1 MAFPAL
7 AVFSSRPFLF
17 RSISHPRLVLLC
29 QLQLLSALRILGR
42 FLFLLMVSKRDSLN
56 LDWNDPDQS
65 IQVVLIIHSSV
76 PKIEENNYCRPFL
89 FKIYRRVS
97 KLSLS
102 LVGESHLQPKS
113 QAATSICNPQ
123 SQSWVASL
131 PHQPSG
137 PSLLKL
143 RRQYRTGKKSTAHT
157 PSGEAESTGRTDG
170 EFSAAAV
177 EILMQASRR

>member
-17 RSISHPRLVLLC
+17 RSISHLRLVLLC

-102 LVGESHLQPKS
+102 ENLISNHSPKQQHQSATRNRNRGS
-113 QAATSICNPQ
+113 QACPISHQAHPSSSFDASTEEERSQQPTLHPGKQ
-123 SQSWVASL
+123 SPPAE
-131 PHQPSG
+131 P
-137 PSLLKL
+137 
-143 RRQYRTGKKSTAHT
+143 TANF
-157 PSGEAESTGRTDG
+157 R
-170 EFSAAAV
+170 
-177 EILMQASRR
+177 LQRSRF